1 MSKLAFFSRYFLI
14 VKRLEAKPY
23 SSLEELQAYIERQSE
38 LLQTRVE
45 NLEVTF
51 SQRTF
56 QRDVKDIK
64 ELFGFSIEFSKKEKG
79 YFIANETDNLN
90 FQRMMEAF
98 DMFNSLNIAQDLKP
112 YLHLETR
119 LPQGTENLYGLLHAI
134 KNKLQIRF
142 DYQKYWEDDKR
153 KRTVEPYA
161 LKEFKNRWYLM
172 AKNQLEEI
180 VKSFALDRLTNLE
193 ITNVKFKTTKDYDIE
208 EAYRY
213 CFGIVSPNG
222 EKPQEIV
229 LSFDPFQ
236 GKYIKSLPLHATQQV
251 LNDDGEELLISLK
264 LCITH
269 DFIMELLTHGD
280 NVVVIKPLSLAKQ
293 IKEAHRKAFEQY

>member
-1 MSKLAFFSRYFLI
+1 MSKLSFLSRYFLI
-14 VKRLEAKPY
+14 VKRLKAKPY
-23 SSLEELQAYIERQSE
+23 SSLEELQAYIERQGE

-64 ELFGFSIEFSKKEKG
+64 ELFGFSIEFSRKEKG
-79 YFIANETDNLN
+79 YFITNESESLN
-90 FQRMMEAF
+90 FQRMVEAF
-98 DMFNSLNIAQDLKP
+98 EMFNSLNIAQDLKP

-142 DYQKYWEDDKR
+142 DYQKFWEDDKK
-153 KRTVEPYA
+153 KRNVEPYA

-172 AKNQLEEI
+172 AKNQSEEI

-193 ITNVKFKTTKDYDIE
+193 ITNVKFETTKDYDIE

-213 CFGIVSPNG
+213 CFGIVSHNG
-222 EKPQEIV
+222 ENPQEIV

-236 GKYIKSLPLHATQQV
+236 GKYIKSLPLHPTQEV
-251 LNDDGEELLISLK
+251 VNDDEEELLISLK

-269 DFIMELLTHGD
+269 DFIMELLSHGD
-280 NVVVIKPLSLAKQ
+280 NVMVIKPSSLALQ
-293 IKEAHRKAFEQY
+293 IKAAHRKAFEQY